1 MTEYHGI
8 IIDKSLRNKGLIKKL
23 NVIGSKKSST
33 GLGRTLLK
41 ISFPAE
47 KLEKMIKL
55 IQENLVVKGEYYAHL
70 YKDDELVVIFKDRV
84 FRITPEKSTWKPIID
99 YGLSM
104 KIPIEQLDMK
114 PCRFQ
119 DETY

>member
-1 MTEYHGI
+1 
-8 IIDKSLRNKGLIKKL
+8 
-23 NVIGSKKSST
+23 
-33 GLGRTLLK
+33 
-41 ISFPAE
+41 
-47 KLEKMIKL
+47 MIKL

-70 YKDDELVVIFKDRV
+70 YRDDELVVIFKDRV
-84 FRITPEKSTWKPIID
+84 FRITSEKSTWKPVID
-99 YGLSM
+99 YGLSL